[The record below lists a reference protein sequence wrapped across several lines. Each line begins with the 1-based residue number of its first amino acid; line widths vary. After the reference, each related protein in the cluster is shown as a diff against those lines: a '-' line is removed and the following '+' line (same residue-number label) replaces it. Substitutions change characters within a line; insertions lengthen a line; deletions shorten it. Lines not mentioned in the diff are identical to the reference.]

1 MNRLDTISNPAST
14 RHSKAWLIG
23 LLAALIPIAV
33 AIYFLFVWQPQNSTQ
48 PYSPVILETQ
58 TQEPVS
64 TPVPAIDTDSKTEV
78 APVTVYAGP
87 PLPELNESNDAVLQA
102 LGNLYAGDEWLSW
115 ITTDEALRKLVVVID
130 NIADGKVA
138 RKYISIPKPKQPFK
152 VNIEGKRE
160 YFQATTY
167 DRYNHYIDIFDSMD
181 VDLMAATYRHFL
193 PLLEQGFAELGYPNR
208 TFHSTVMRA
217 LDVILDAPIIQ
228 SGELELTHTSVL
240 YKYADPKLER
250 LSDVHKQILRMG
262 PRNTAIAQ
270 RKIQALKKALGK

>member
-1 MNRLDTISNPAST
+1 MSRLESIRNPASA
-14 RHSKAWLIG
+14 RHNKVWLMG
-23 LLAALIPIAV
+23 LLAALIPIAI

-48 PYSPVILETQ
+48 TNSPVIPETQ
-58 TQEPVS
+58 IQAPVS
-64 TPVPAIDTDSKTEV
+64 APVPAIDTESKTGV
-78 APVTVYAGP
+78 AAATDFAGS

-130 NIADGKVA
+130 NIADGKIA

-152 VNIEGKRE
+152 VNEKGQRE
-160 YFQATTY
+160 FFQATSY

-181 VDLMAATYRHFL
+181 VDLMAATYRYFS
-193 PLLEQGFAELGYPNR
+193 PLLEQAFAELGYPNR

-217 LDVILDAPIIQ
+217 IEVLLDAPIIQ
-228 SGELELTHTSVL
+228 SKELELTHTSVL

-270 RKIQALKKALGK
+270 RKLQALKKALVK